1 MKSVAD
7 EFDVFDSGAQRFSDV
22 ASVLASNAR
31 LTDLLEV
38 LQRERDQLD
47 LLLDVTNAV
56 VTQLDTRELFR
67 AVAPALRRCC
77 SADVAAL
84 SVYDPEAGVL
94 RHHVCDAPE
103 DFRTAS
109 DVPMP
114 GESTIE
120 GSAAGYVFKT
130 GEPRIFSVSD
140 LEAFPESAFICSR
153 GIRTGV
159 FMFLLM
165 FVVAPIVGLI
175 ATFGLGIEP
184 WPVGVVVTLLGL
196 GGLLRIVYALMFESS
211 APVAIT
217 EPRTPSA
224 LDPSSATFATSALPP
239 HRSVPASEYTSP
251 QPGTWREPQA
261 SEPSSV
267 TDDTTKL
274 LEKEEIMAR
283 DLEN

>member
-7 EFDVFDSGAQRFSDV
+7 EFDVFDSGAQRFVDV

-31 LTDLLEV
+31 LTDLLQV

-114 GESTIE
+114 TESTIE
-120 GSAAGYVFKT
+120 GSATGYVFKT
-130 GEPRIFSVSD
+130 GEPKIFSVSD
-140 LEAFPESAFICSR
+140 LEAFPESTFICSR
-153 GIRTGV
+153 GIRTACAVPLATAHGV
-159 FMFLLM
+159 MGTLNLGAFAEDAFSPRQFPLLTR
-165 FVVAPIVGLI
+165 VAGQI
-175 ATFGLGIEP
+175 AIA
-184 WPVGVVVTLLGL
+184 
-196 GGLLRIVYALMFESS
+196 LRKRVLVRTHRIAERPAGAREAVPRRRNSHR
-211 APVAIT
+211 APV
-217 EPRTPSA
+217 RR
-224 LDPSSATFATSALPP
+224 D
-239 HRSVPASEYTSP
+239 RRP
-251 QPGTWREPQA
+251 QPGPHSRA
-261 SEPSSV
+261 
-267 TDDTTKL
+267 
-274 LEKEEIMAR
+274 AR
-283 DLEN
+283 DQDRCADGFDGAHHRRDRVGEGAGRARDPRSQPAP